1 MIKLKRRV
9 LGNMRFIGEIFK
21 VGLIGEKIMH
31 SIITELLSNV
41 ENPEEEEIEC
51 LCRLL
56 MTVGSILDKP
66 EAANFWSQY
75 IARLQWL
82 IAQTG
87 KLSSRIRFMLMD
99 VVEAREKGWRG
110 VGRDEGPK
118 SIAQIEKESKE
129 REARDREQR
138 ERDRRGPRDSRDARD
153 SRGGDARE
161 QLQQQHRDG
170 PVRQFTT
177 KKSAADDWN
186 RTGSGSNRPSRQS
199 SVRIAERPISPITTA
214 STSSVPVNRYE
225 SLLMEEDST
234 SSLASK
240 SSPSPSP
247 SVDDSAQVKKI
258 VSLWA
263 EFVQMNNVNDL
274 CEEFG
279 KLASPQGKVDAVAG
293 LVNKAVDAGKK
304 AAIMQLLSFL
314 GSARDKALLSEDD
327 LLGAFEASFGMIDD
341 LAVDI
346 PAVFELAGALM
357 AGVGVGFDGVMKCL
371 AGCSDAQAKGRVCLY
386 AAKESS
392 VPEYREKM
400 LGDVKSLVD
409 GHQSLISLQE
419 RLMK

>member
-99 VVEAREKGWRG
+99 VLEARERGWRG
-110 VGRDEGPK
+110 LGRDEGPK

-129 REARDREQR
+129 KEREARDREQR
-138 ERDRRGPRDSRDARD
+138 DRDRDRD
-153 SRGGDARE
+153 
-161 QLQQQHRDG
+161 HRRHKESSSNSNG

-177 KKSAADDWN
+177 KKSAANDDWS
-186 RTGSGSNRPSRQS
+186 RTGSGSNRPSRQA
-199 SVRIAERPISPITTA
+199 SVRASERPTSPIPST
-214 STSSVPVNRYE
+214 TSSVPINRYE
-225 SLLMEEDST
+225 TLLMEEDETAST
-234 SSLASK
+234 MTPAS
-240 SSPSPSP
+240 PAPQI
-247 SVDDSAQVKKI
+247 VDDSAQVKKI

-263 EFVQMNNVNDL
+263 EFVQMNNVADL
-274 CEEFG
+274 CEEFS
-279 KLASPQGKVDAVAG
+279 KLASSQGKADAISG

-304 AAIMQLLSFL
+304 TAIMQLLSLL
-314 GSARDKALLSEDD
+314 GQVKEKQLLSQDD
-327 LLGAFEASFGMIDD
+327 FIAALESSFGMIDD

-346 PAVFELAGALM
+346 PAVFELAGGLM
-357 AGVGVGFDGVMKCL
+357 AGLEIEFDGVMKCL
-371 AGCSDAQAKGRVCLY
+371 AACSDAQAKGKVCLY
-386 AAKESS
+386 AAKGASA
-392 VPEYREKM
+392 PEYREKM
-400 LGDVKSLVD
+400 LEEAKSLIQA
-409 GHQSLISLQE
+409 HQSLISLQE